1 LFVEVLEQLDIGGWA
16 GPFPGDLTGRAE
28 RALEDG
34 RIVYAPGL
42 RFGLSESE
50 QRFLSPEY
58 LNGKSK
64 NISFH
69 PATGALG
76 GTSCQG
82 SDRRE
87 LTAMLR
93 RFFSQATELMQAL
106 CPTYKDA
113 LKPGLASF
121 RPAEIAGRSSSW
133 RKDDT
138 RLHVDAFPSRP
149 NQGRRILRL
158 FTNVNAATSR
168 LWRAGEP
175 FEQAAKNFLPRLR
188 PPFPGSLWMLERL
201 HITKGKRTLYDH
213 FMLGI
218 HDAMKADER
227 YQAQVQQAE
236 IAFPAGATWACF
248 TDAVSHAAM
257 SGQHAFEQTFY
268 LPVNAMRDPS
278 LAPVRVLER
287 ELGIALVS

>member
-1 LFVEVLEQLDIGGWA
+1 VEVLEQLDIGGWA
-16 GPFPGDLTGRAE
+16 GPFPSELAGRAE
-28 RALEDG
+28 RALEAG
-34 RIVYAPGL
+34 MILYAPGL
-42 RFGLSESE
+42 QFGLSASE
-50 QRFLSPEY
+50 QRFLSPDY

-64 NISFH
+64 NISFQ

-82 SDRRE
+82 ADRQE
-87 LTAMLR
+87 LTVMLR
-93 RFFSQATELMQAL
+93 RFFSQATGLMQSL
-106 CPTYKDA
+106 CPSYKDA
-113 LKPGLASF
+113 LRPGLASF
-121 RPAEIAGRSSSW
+121 RPAEIAGRASSW

-158 FTNVNAATSR
+158 FTNVNSASPR
-168 LWRAGEP
+168 VWRAGEP
-175 FEQAAKNFLPRLR
+175 FEQAAKKFLPRLR
-188 PPFPGSLWMLERL
+188 PPFPGSLWLLKRL
-201 HITKGKRTLYDH
+201 HITKGTRSLYDH

-287 ELGIALVS
+287 ELGRALV